1 MDPFC
6 IKKETSY
13 PDLKELY
20 MDPKTW
26 LAKAGENADLYR
38 LNLEFKK
45 YQDEWLVE
53 SAHLES
59 FKGLRFGS

>member
-6 IKKETSY
+6 IKREISY

-20 MDPKTW
+20 LDPKAW

-38 LNLEFKK
+38 LNLKFKK
-45 YQDEWLVE
+45 IPGRMARRERP
-53 SAHLES
+53 S
-59 FKGLRFGS
+59 